1 LKNVQERI
9 FKTKELKGSKKNI
22 ENYISIISGHQNN
35 IESQM
40 ISLQQKLQV
49 EKEYHFCAYNFTG
62 KRGLD
67 GTIPILYN
75 SCKNDKKYENQFNPD
90 ILNKYER

>member
-1 LKNVQERI
+1 
-9 FKTKELKGSKKNI
+9 
-22 ENYISIISGHQNN
+22 
-35 IESQM
+35 M

-90 ILNKYER
+90 ILNKYERQLFINQPIDVLEANLEIEPSLNLKLQDKFMHDLGQYC